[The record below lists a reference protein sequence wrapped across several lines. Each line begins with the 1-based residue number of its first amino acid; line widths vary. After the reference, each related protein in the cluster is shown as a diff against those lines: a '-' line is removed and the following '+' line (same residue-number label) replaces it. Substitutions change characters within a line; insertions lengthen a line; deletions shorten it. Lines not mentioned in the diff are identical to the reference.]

1 MCAARVTFGALIAE
15 LRRKRDLSQDDLAR
29 RLDLTRTIISAW
41 ENDRRRPPAD
51 RLADLAE
58 VLGDDHGDLARLWAE
73 PDDDVAAPLFGP
85 KLSVTALRKDA
96 VDALVQY
103 LSTDD
108 AADDE
113 PGYGWRLDLD
123 DTTQS
128 LSALST
134 AYGLKAMLLAGG
146 RDWRVSL
153 PRIRA
158 MLRRLELPDCGWSAS
173 RLSPVARPEITAVVV
188 SALHDAG
195 EADDFV
201 NDRIGVLVEGVRAR
215 VEGPEPARPYVLTTS
230 LLELSR
236 LELDDAIGRRFLDDL
251 VDLSQTDGDARAW
264 PVVVKASPLAAP
276 APSTVHT
283 AHAVCVLAAWA
294 RRLDDLRFLQV
305 AQEGRLWLERHSDL
319 ALDDELIRTDRPDGG
334 EDYLP
339 VHHFTP
345 AWVVRA
351 TIEAGGDPSTG
362 IAARARREMLAYYV
376 PDHALWRWPRGGGS
390 FPVWMTYHSL
400 AALMTWAC
408 AVPVG

>member
-1 MCAARVTFGALIAE
+1 VTFGALVTE
-15 LRRKRDLSQDDLAR
+15 LRRTRNLSQDDLAR
-29 RLDLTRTIISAW
+29 RLDVSRTIISAW

-51 RLADLAE
+51 RLADLAQ
-58 VLGDDHGDLARLWAE
+58 VLGDNHGDLARLWGE
-73 PDDDVAAPLFGP
+73 PDGDAAGP
-85 KLSVTALRKDA
+85 HGAPGLPVTTLRKDA

-108 AADDE
+108 ATDDR
-113 PGYGWRLDLD
+113 PGYGWTFDLD
-123 DTTQS
+123 DTSQS

-153 PRIRA
+153 PRIRGT
-158 MLRRLELPDCGWSAS
+158 LRRLELPGGGWSAS

-195 EADDFV
+195 EADDEV
-201 NDRIGVLVEGVRAR
+201 ASRIELLVDGVRAR
-215 VEGPEPARPYVLTTS
+215 VEGREPARPYVLTTS

-236 LELDDAIGRRFLDDL
+236 LELDDGIGRRFLDDL
-251 VDLSQTDGDARAW
+251 VDLSQTDGEARAW
-264 PVVVKASPLAAP
+264 PVVVKASPLSTP

-294 RRLDDLRFLQV
+294 RRLDDLRFLHV

-319 ALDDELIRTDRPDGG
+319 SLDDELIRTDRPDGG

-362 IAARARREMLAYYV
+362 VAARARREMLSYYV
-376 PDHALWRWPRGGGS
+376 PGTALWRWPRGGGS
-390 FPVWMTYHSL
+390 YPVWMTYHAL

-408 AVPVG
+408 AVPLG